1 MPLYQTN
8 SNIVSALQAGVFRPG
23 EVQQDEGEGG
33 AQEDDRQVALPRRL
47 VLAVGAAPL
56 PSL

>member
-1 MPLYQTN
+1 MQD
-8 SNIVSALQAGVFRPG
+8 GVFRPG
-23 EVQQDEGEGG
+23 EVQQDECEGG

>member
-1 MPLYQTN
+1 MALHQTN
-8 SNIVSALQAGVFRPG
+8 LNTVSAGAGVLRPW
-23 EVQQDEGEGG
+23 EVEQDEGEGG

>member
-8 SNIVSALQAGVFRPG
+8 SNIVSVLQAGVLRPG

>member
-8 SNIVSALQAGVFRPG
+8 FATVSAVQDGVLRPG

-33 AQEDDRQVALPRRL
+33 AQEDDRQVTLPRRL

>member
-1 MPLYQTN
+1 MALYQTN
-8 SNIVSALQAGVFRPG
+8 LNTVSAGAGVLRPG

>member
-8 SNIVSALQAGVFRPG
+8 FATVSAVQAGVLRPG

-33 AQEDDRQVALPRRL
+33 AQEDDRQVTLPRRL

>member
-8 SNIVSALQAGVFRPG
+8 FATVSAVQDGVFRPG